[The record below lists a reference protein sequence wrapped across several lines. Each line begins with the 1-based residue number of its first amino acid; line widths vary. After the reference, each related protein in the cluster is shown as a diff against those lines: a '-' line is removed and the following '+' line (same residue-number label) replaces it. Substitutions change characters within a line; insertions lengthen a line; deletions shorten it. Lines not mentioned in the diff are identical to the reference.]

1 MNIQWAIPSYR
12 RPKVCAEATVNTLI
26 TNGVNPKDITIYL
39 SDPNEQD
46 EYQKHLHN
54 TGVTVKDG
62 KPGVAHNRKHIQ
74 HSYPEGTQ
82 LVCCDDDLTGIM
94 TKSTDGKK
102 LQPLHITLPEFAE
115 GAFARSK
122 EAGAGIW
129 GIYAAQNAMFMSHTE
144 TAGLRY
150 IIASFFGTTT
160 VDKDVARDNF
170 LESSGEDFLTSI
182 PTLRMHIP
190 NRLAH
195 SKNKILRRRR
205 NRRRT
210 QRKRNQ
216 KARRPHNSPTK
227 NRANVPRPSHNI
239 QQSQRSDQHT
249 IQEAHSI
256 QKPKTRK
263 HLLGGKNSVR

>member
-26 TNGVNPKDITIYL
+26 TNGVNPNDITIYL

-54 TGVTVKDG
+54 TGVTVKEG

-94 TKSTDGKK
+94 TKSKDGKK
-102 LQPLHITLPEFAE
+102 LVPLHITLPEFAE

-160 VDKDVARDNF
+160 VDKDVARDDF

-182 PTLRMHIP
+182 LSFLRYGCTYRIDWLTVKTKYFAEGGIDEELNERGIKRQDDHTTALQRIEQMYP
-190 NRLAH
+190 GLATTY
-195 SKNKILRRRR
+195 SKANGVTNIRFKKH
-205 NRRRT
+205 T
-210 QRKRNQ
+210 
-216 KARRPHNSPTK
+216 AFK
-227 NRANVPRPSHNI
+227 NPRPEN
-239 QQSQRSDQHT
+239 T
-249 IQEAHSI
+249 Y
-256 QKPKTRK
+256 
-263 HLLGGKNSVR
+263 L